1 MNKIKNKLIVG
12 VLFASFAI
20 IVQTLFK
27 YHVDYF
33 NLVMEHKKQV
43 GLNFVIFFLIGYV
56 ILGNLFATKKES

>member
-12 VLFASFAI
+12 FLFASFAI

-27 YHVDYF
+27 YHTDYF
-33 NLVMEHKKQV
+33 NLVIENKKQV